1 MLIVFASIPMIALY
15 NAGTAIFRAMGDSTV
30 AIKTSMIMN
39 TINIGG
45 NALLIFGL
53 HCGIEGVA
61 IPTTFSRG
69 VACILILYYLNWKK
83 NKIYILHPISLK
95 TDWGLLKKILYIGIP
110 NGLENSMFQL
120 GKILVLSVVSGFGTA
135 SIAANAVANNIA
147 TFSILPGTAMGYAML
162 AVAAQCIGAGDYQQA
177 SYYTKKLTKLVY
189 VCLWISNSI
198 VLLLLPTIIQI
209 YGLSQEASGYT
220 YKILVY
226 YCLCVITVWPLSFFI
241 PNTLRAAA
249 DVQFPMALSIISM
262 WILGL
267 VVA

>member
-1 MLIVFASIPMIALY
+1 
-15 NAGTAIFRAMGDSTV
+15 
-30 AIKTSMIMN
+30 
-39 TINIGG
+39 
-45 NALLIFGL
+45 
-53 HCGIEGVA
+53 
-61 IPTTFSRG
+61 
-69 VACILILYYLNWKK
+69 
-83 NKIYILHPISLK
+83 
-95 TDWGLLKKILYIGIP
+95 
-110 NGLENSMFQL
+110 MFQL

-226 YCLCVITVWPLSFFI
+226 YCVCDNCVAIILFYSQYFACCSRCAISYGFI
-241 PNTLRAAA
+241 YYFYV
-249 DVQFPMALSIISM
+249 DF
-262 WILGL
+262 
-267 VVA
+267 